1 MKMNKFFMLGLAGL
15 AFAACSNEEEVVDNS
30 QIKGAVSIN
39 IKVPVLTR
47 AIDATTGADGSTV
60 TVVPQGNVVIT
71 LSADKGGDDISLT
84 PEQWTQGKVVTF
96 WGVENPRSVTV
107 TMNGGVPD
115 YGEVGIETLQD
126 MPVSIPVYGS
136 TDRFTTDG
144 SSATPGDYTTGNGSG
159 TLVPEDHQIG
169 GEDNTTYQ
177 MWQATVNLEI
187 PVARLEV
194 SGIKHVTHPYNTPAG
209 EEQDETTCLYE
220 TLTIDGVYLD
230 NLKLTGNGTRQDL
243 YFIEGAGAGSAVS
256 PLKEEIPTDY
266 TPEGGTVISKF
277 NDFLR
282 TGGVWPADD
291 VNPNTKKAYA
301 WNFYGPTAAEIAG
314 ATTQEQK
321 QALNPKFKIYF
332 ENAEAI
338 ESEDPISAPRY
349 AMITN
354 YKNSEGES
362 IVLENGHIYRITEVV
377 LKDANIIG
385 DESGNTLIGVEVTVH
400 EAAWTIN
407 DIQAD
412 WAQ

>member
-1 MKMNKFFMLGLAGL
+1 MKMNKFFMLGLVGL

-39 IKVPVLTR
+39 IKAPVLTR
-47 AIDATTGADGSTV
+47 AIDATTGANGSTV

-71 LSADKGGDDISLT
+71 LSADEGSDDISLT
-84 PEQWTQGKVVTF
+84 PEQWAQGKVVTF
-96 WGVENPRSVTV
+96 WGVENPSSVTV

-115 YGEVGIETLQD
+115 YSEVGIGTLQE

-136 TDRFTTDG
+136 TDHFTTDG
-144 SSATPGDYTTGNGSG
+144 SSATPGEYTTNSG
-159 TLVPEDHQIG
+159 AFVPVDHQIN

-194 SGIKHVTHPYNTPAG
+194 SGIKHVAHPYVDTTD
-209 EEQDETTCLYE
+209 EEQKEETCLYK

-230 NLKLTGNGTRQDL
+230 NLKLTGDGTRQDL

-256 PLKEEIPTDY
+256 PLKEDIPTEH
-266 TPEGGTVISKF
+266 TPKGGTVISNF

-291 VNPNTKKAYA
+291 VEPNTKKAYA
-301 WNFYGPTAAEIAG
+301 WNFYGPTAAEIAD

-332 ENAEAI
+332 KKAEEA
-338 ESEDPISAPRY
+338 DGQNPISAPRY

-354 YKNSEGES
+354 YKNSDGES